1 MKYSNQELCMK
12 LKLDTLIIV
21 LALIVITGLAIVTIP
36 KISKRI
42 EENHQRKIYPYW
54 FYDNAK

>member
-1 MKYSNQELCMK
+1 MK

-42 EENHQRKIYPYW
+42 EENHQRKIYPYYPYW

>member
-1 MKYSNQELCMK
+1 MK

-21 LALIVITGLAIVTIP
+21 LALIVITGLAGLVIVTIP
-36 KISKRI
+36 KLI
-42 EENHQRKIYPYW
+42 ERAKENHQRKIYPYPYW

>member
-36 KISKRI
+36 KLI
-42 EENHQRKIYPYW
+42 ERAKENHQRKIYPYW

>member
-1 MKYSNQELCMK
+1 MK